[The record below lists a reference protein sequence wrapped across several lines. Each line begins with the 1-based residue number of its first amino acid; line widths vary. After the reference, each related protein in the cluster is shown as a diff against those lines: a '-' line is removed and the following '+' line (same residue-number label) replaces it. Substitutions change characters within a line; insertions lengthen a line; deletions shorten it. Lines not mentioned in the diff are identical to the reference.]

1 MGGIPSLSVSA
12 AVGCRSRI
20 PLTAQR
26 RIHQCDMTDPSMGHG
41 KRQQHP
47 SSHHTVLRMHRARQL
62 SFNLRPMDENSRHN
76 RVLEHGNF
84 FVAIRGLGLNG
95 MRRLSKKYASF
106 PQKTFTRLPCP
117 SVHLLTQPPFP
128 PGARGGKRGR
138 KMFLFVPYF
147 HPMSCIMSHIPYFT
161 HLACQPA
168 CLLRFQ
174 LPRCPSRG
182 VRVGGALYKIPMS
195 SLKRSHPTP
204 AAKRTHSILRVR
216 VLFSYR

>member
-117 SVHLLTQPPFP
+117 SVHFVDPAPFP
-128 PGARGGKRGR
+128 PWRPGWKEREKDVPFRAI
-138 KMFLFVPYF
+138 FPSNVLYHVPYSVF
-147 HPMSCIMSHIPYFT
+147 HTPCLPTCLPAPLPTSTLSVSWRSSWGSFVQDSHV
-161 HLACQPA
+161 QP
-168 CLLRFQ
+168 
-174 LPRCPSRG
+174 
-182 VRVGGALYKIPMS
+182 
-195 SLKRSHPTP
+195 
-204 AAKRTHSILRVR
+204 
-216 VLFSYR
+216 